1 MSLIMRGRVLI
12 IARRNVNLHRNLSRL
27 PRPREGGKGRVM
39 IAKKFRNST
48 RKVTFRK
55 YRIILFINYNVIF
68 IWGKDGYRLERL
80 EILSYSPPPVK
91 YSHLRKISFAFL
103 RIYDSYSRSSRD
115 ITSIEN
121 LIERGAVNAREKINS
136 RDKIGIIFLENF
148 LSSQPLLLPLFLYSF
163 IYVFPKVRNEISI
176 DRKFLHL
183 ISCIVYILSLN
194 FVLHIFFLYRLDRV
208 TLKYDKTLSKDPS
221 PLEKKSLR
229 PIRDEAAL

>member
-1 MSLIMRGRVLI
+1 
-12 IARRNVNLHRNLSRL
+12 
-27 PRPREGGKGRVM
+27 M

-80 EILSYSPPPVK
+80 EILSYSPPPQLNIHTCEK
-91 YSHLRKISFAFL
+91 YLLHFCASMI
-103 RIYDSYSRSSRD
+103 RISRSSRD

-163 IYVFPKVRNEISI
+163 MHVFPKVRNEISI